1 MNEFVMGMYYAGG
14 VVVTVVI
21 ALSIYNAT
29 LSILELIKN
38 NKNLRESLAD
48 SYKVSGR
55 YRNLLDANEIK
66 RD

>member
-14 VVVTVVI
+14 VVVTLVI
-21 ALSIYNAT
+21 ALSIYNAVLWVVN
-29 LSILELIKN
+29 LSKIN
-38 NKNLRESLAD
+38 RNLKEDLQA

-55 YRNLLDANEIK
+55 YRDLLDANKIK

>member
-1 MNEFVMGMYYAGG
+1 MNEFVMGMYYASG

-21 ALSIYNAT
+21 ALSIYNAA

-55 YRNLLDANEIK
+55 YRDLLDANEIK

>member
-21 ALSIYNAT
+21 ALSIYNAA

-55 YRNLLDANEIK
+55 YRDLLDANEIK

>member
-21 ALSIYNAT
+21 ALSIYNAG

-55 YRNLLDANEIK
+55 YRDLLDANEIK

>member
-14 VVVTVVI
+14 VVVTLVI
-21 ALSIYNAT
+21 ALSIYNAVLWVVN
-29 LSILELIKN
+29 LSKIN
-38 NKNLRESLAD
+38 SNLKEDLQA

-55 YRNLLDANEIK
+55 YRDLLDANKIK